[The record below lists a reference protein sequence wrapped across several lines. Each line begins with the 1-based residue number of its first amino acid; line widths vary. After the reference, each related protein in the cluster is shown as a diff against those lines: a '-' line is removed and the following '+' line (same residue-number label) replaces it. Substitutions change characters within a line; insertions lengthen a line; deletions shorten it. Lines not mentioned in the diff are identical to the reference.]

1 LQRRYQYGSLT
12 RKKRIRHEDT
22 WEFRFY
28 ETALD
33 GCRRRRARIIGTVA
47 QYRTRAAALRA
58 IESFRLGLN
67 LEHRFARPVT
77 VRALVDRYVEQELPQ
92 RRYGTQQ
99 GNLSTLK
106 CWILPRW
113 EDYLLEEVRPFA
125 VEKWLRSL
133 RLAPKSKVNLRGL
146 MHVIYQCARRWE
158 LTDTNPIDLVRQEGG
173 RRRIPRVLSSQQIHL
188 VLDRL
193 AEPFRTM
200 VLVAACL
207 GLRVS
212 EIIGLQWGDFDR
224 DSLTVMVQRG
234 VVHGR
239 VGDTKTEASRR
250 PLPCH
255 PYLFSRLDEL
265 RKRSPYTGPQ
275 DWVFANDS
283 GRPRWQE
290 SILDGHLKPAAA
302 RAGIGKIGW
311 HTFRHTYSTM
321 LRAAGVDIKVQQEL
335 LRHATIQSTL
345 NVYTQAIS
353 EQKRT
358 ANTQLVEMV
367 LLNKARPTSALQG
380 LESQRILDGSQRE
393 PVAVQL
399 EFAQCAAS
407 D

>member
-1 LQRRYQYGSLT
+1 MIERRLSIAT
-12 RKKRIRHEDT
+12 KIPIRVSHTKKAHPPRRHR
-22 WEFRFY
+22 EFRFY

-113 EDYLLEEVRPFA
+113 GDYLLEAVRPFA

-158 LTDTNPIDLVRQEGG
+158 LTNTNPIDLVRQEGG

-193 AEPFRTM
+193 AEPYRTM

-212 EIIGLQWGDFDR
+212 EIIGLQWGD
-224 DSLTVMVQRG
+224 
-234 VVHGR
+234 
-239 VGDTKTEASRR
+239 
-250 PLPCH
+250 
-255 PYLFSRLDEL
+255 Y
-265 RKRSPYTGPQ
+265 
-275 DWVFANDS
+275 
-283 GRPRWQE
+283 
-290 SILDGHLKPAAA
+290 
-302 RAGIGKIGW
+302 
-311 HTFRHTYSTM
+311 
-321 LRAAGVDIKVQQEL
+321 
-335 LRHATIQSTL
+335 
-345 NVYTQAIS
+345 
-353 EQKRT
+353 
-358 ANTQLVEMV
+358 
-367 LLNKARPTSALQG
+367 
-380 LESQRILDGSQRE
+380 
-393 PVAVQL
+393 
-399 EFAQCAAS
+399 
-407 D
+407 